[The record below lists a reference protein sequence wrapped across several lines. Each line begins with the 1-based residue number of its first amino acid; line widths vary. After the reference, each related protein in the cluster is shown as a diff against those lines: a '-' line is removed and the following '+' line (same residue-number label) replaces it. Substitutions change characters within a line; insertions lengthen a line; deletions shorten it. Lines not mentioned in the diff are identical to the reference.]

1 MAVSDKQGNEAHMS
15 VSITEDYLLK
25 YRDKKKPALD
35 RAWLKKRTIHNE
47 KFFKTVFQ
55 QNFERSFEYNFRNQ
69 ASSRRFKLS
78 IITKH

>member
-47 KFFKTVFQ
+47 KILKPFFNRISNGLLSTILGTKRLHAVL
-55 QNFERSFEYNFRNQ
+55 N
-69 ASSRRFKLS
+69 SR
-78 IITKH
+78 